1 MARKEKH
8 YMMIEENINYI
19 EEVKTENNL
28 KYGSEALDLIIREH
42 KKNSSMSTEAIIKII
57 GDRISE
63 NLQSEMI
70 VMKNASNAADKNTQ
84 IVLEL
89 LNGFCLKNGYTK
101 LATTDIDTSTPL
113 KDSRNVV
120 EKRIE
125 SSRVKRLSKSFK

>member
-8 YMMIEENINYI
+8 YMMTEENINYI
-19 EEVKTENNL
+19 EEVKKDNHL
-28 KYGSEALDLIIREH
+28 KYSSEAVELIMREH
-42 KKNSSMSTEAIIKII
+42 KKSSSMSTEAIIKII

-70 VMKNASNAADKNTQ
+70 GMKKASNAADKNTQ

-89 LNGFCLKNGYTK
+89 LNGICLKNGYNK

-125 SSRVKRLSKSFK
+125 SSRVKRLSKKFY